1 MHAIA
6 LTLMLALAAPAPTPG
21 PTLATED
28 TMRTEVSPVL
38 VSAPRVTLD
47 EILDRVA
54 AGEARRD
61 SAMHDQVCT
70 AALRV
75 YRQGHGGQMQLLEEG
90 VWRVYKQRPDRVRS
104 VPLRH
109 QLGPGVKDED
119 MEADFTPDMGERIVD
134 FAFQPSARRDF
145 RYRIVGRDLVGG
157 HVVYRIAFEPRT
169 ALDDVRPRG
178 VVWIDTNEFVI
189 VREEFWY
196 RGVSPAPLV
205 FKSLDNCVV
214 ERSLVDGHHWGISR
228 LLARASFTFSVAGI
242 PPQGDLVMT
251 FLNYRVNRGIDPAVF
266 APNPGGKR

>member
-1 MHAIA
+1 MHPIA
-6 LTLMLALAAPAPTPG
+6 LTLILALATPPPAPG

-28 TMRTEVSPVL
+28 TMRTEVPPVL

-75 YRQGHGGQMQLLEEG
+75 YRQGHGGQMQLFEEG
-90 VWRVYKQRPDRVRS
+90 VWRLYKQRPDRLRS

-119 MEADFTPDMGERIVD
+119 MDADFTPDMGEEIVN

-157 HVVYRIAFEPRT
+157 HLVYRIAFEPRT

-178 VVWIDTNEFVI
+178 MVWIDTNEFVI
-189 VREEFWY
+189 VREELGFE
-196 RGVSPAPLV
+196 RSPVPL
-205 FKSLDNCVV
+205 FIRRLDGLVV
-214 ERSLVDGHHWGISR
+214 ERQRVEEHWVLSRVLMDIDLTVPMPHIGRRVQFAMLFDGYVIN
-228 LLARASFTFSVAGI
+228 
-242 PPQGDLVMT
+242 Q
-251 FLNYRVNRGIDPAVF
+251 GIDPAVF
-266 APNPGGKR
+266 ERPGAK

>member
-1 MHAIA
+1 MHATA
-6 LTLMLALAAPAPTPG
+6 LTLMLTLAAPAPAPG

-134 FAFQPSARRDF
+134 FAFRPSARRDF
-145 RYRIVGRDLVGG
+145 KYRIVGRDLVGG

-169 ALDDVRPRG
+169 TLDDVRPRG

-189 VREEFWY
+189 VREEMGFE
-196 RGVSPAPLV
+196 RSPVPL
-205 FKSLDNCVV
+205 FIRRLDGLVV
-214 ERSLVDGHHWGISR
+214 ERQRVDDHWVLRRVLMDI
-228 LLARASFTFSVAGI
+228 
-242 PPQGDLVMT
+242 DLTVPMPHVGRRVQ
-251 FLNYRVNRGIDPAVF
+251 FAMLFDDYAVNRGIDPAVF
-266 APNPGGKR
+266 ERPGTK